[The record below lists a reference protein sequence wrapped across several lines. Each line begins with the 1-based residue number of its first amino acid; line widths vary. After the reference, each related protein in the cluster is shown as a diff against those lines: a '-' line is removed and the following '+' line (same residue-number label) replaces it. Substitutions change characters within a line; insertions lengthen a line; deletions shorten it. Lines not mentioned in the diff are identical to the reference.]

1 MQENTHGTGPLAAGQ
16 MTIAW
21 SELLITQIADAVA
34 ARLGDSDRRSTSQS
48 PWLDVDGA
56 AAYLNSTS
64 EAVRKAAQR
73 GQLPGHQL
81 HGPRSRWWF
90 HRDELDALILNDGVM
105 ERR

>member
-1 MQENTHGTGPLAAGQ
+1 

-21 SELLITQIADAVA
+21 PELLITQIADAVA
-34 ARLGDSDRRSTSQS
+34 ARLSDSDRRTTSQS

-64 EAVRKAAQR
+64 EAIRKAAQR

-81 HGPRSRWWF
+81 NGPRSRWWF
-90 HRDELDALILNDGVM
+90 HRDELDALILNDGVT
-105 ERR
+105 EHN

>member
-1 MQENTHGTGPLAAGQ
+1 MQENTHGAGPLATGH

-21 SELLITQIADAVA
+21 PELLITQIADAVA
-34 ARLGDSDRRSTSQS
+34 ARLSDTDRRTTSQS

-64 EAVRKAAQR
+64 DAVRKAAQR

-81 HGPRSRWWF
+81 HGSGSRWLF
-90 HRDELDALILNDGVM
+90 HRDELDTAILSDAKQD
-105 ERR
+105 